1 MDADSVVEAWS
12 SRSGEFSP
20 RYYAY
25 YGPNQVSERLLELL
39 QTSLTDEAAIL
50 ELGCSSGRHLAHL
63 FDHGY
68 RDLTGI
74 EVNPDAF
81 DVMDETYP
89 DLAAA
94 GTFYQDRIEAV
105 LPELPDDR
113 FDLVFSVE
121 TLQHIHP
128 DNDWVFEEI
137 ARVAA
142 DVLVTVEIE
151 HDIEG
156 TDRAMKYVDADIPLY
171 YRDWN
176 RVFSEFGFTHVEM
189 ANLRR
194 ATLRVFTRRP

>member
-12 SRSGEFSP
+12 SRAGEFSP

-25 YGPNQVSERLLELL
+25 YGPDQVSDRLLQLL
-39 QTSLTDEAAIL
+39 ETSFTTDAAIL

-63 FDHGY
+63 FEHGY
-68 RDLTGI
+68 SDLTGI

-81 DVMDETYP
+81 TIMAESYP
-89 DLAAA
+89 ELAAA

-105 LPELPDDR
+105 LPDLSDDQ

-128 DNDWVFEEI
+128 DTDWVFDEL
-137 ARVAA
+137 ARISA

-151 HDIEG
+151 QDVDG
-156 TDRAMKYVDADIPLY
+156 TDRAIKYVDADIPLY

-176 RVFSEFGFTHVEM
+176 AVFTECGFTQIETTEFQ
-189 ANLRR
+189 R
-194 ATLRVFTRRP
+194 ATFRAFTRHG

>member
-39 QTSLTDEAAIL
+39 QNSFTDEAAIL

-89 DLAAA
+89 DLAAS

-151 HDIEG
+151 HDIDG
-156 TDRAMKYVDADIPLY
+156 TDRTMKYVDADIPLY

-189 ANLRR
+189 ADLRR